1 MLVRQI
7 SVFMENSAG
16 QLFKI
21 TDILAKNNID
31 MRAMNI
37 ADTADFGI
45 LRLIV
50 NDPDKAESV
59 LRENG
64 MTISA
69 TDVIAVSIDDKTGA
83 FNELIAILKD
93 EGISIDYSYS
103 FMGKEKNKASIVI
116 KTGNLKNT
124 LNILNRNGAQVI
136 PAKEVYDL

>member
-21 TDILAKNNID
+21 TDILAKNGID

-50 NDPDKAESV
+50 NDPDKAEAV
-59 LRENG
+59 LRKNN
-64 MTISA
+64 MTVSVA
-69 TDVIAVSIDDKTGA
+69 DVIAVSIDDKTGA
-83 FNELIAILKD
+83 FNDLIAILKN

-103 FMGKEKNKASIVI
+103 FMGKEANKASVVI
-116 KTGNLKNT
+116 KTSDLKNT
-124 LNILNRNGAQVI
+124 IEILNNNGACVI
-136 PAKEVYDL
+136 PANEVYDI

>member
-31 MRAMNI
+31 MKAMNI

-50 NDPDKAESV
+50 NNPDKAEAV
-59 LRENG
+59 LRKNN
-64 MTISA
+64 MTVSTA
-69 TDVIAVSIDDKTGA
+69 DVMAVSIDNRTGA
-83 FNELIAILKD
+83 FNDLIAILKN
-93 EGISIDYSYS
+93 EGINIDYSYS
-103 FMGKEKNKASIVI
+103 FMGKEENKASIVI
-116 KTGNLKNT
+116 KTSDLKNT
-124 LNILNRNGAQVI
+124 LEILKNNGACVI
-136 PAKEVYDL
+136 PANEVYDI

>member
-7 SVFMENSAG
+7 SVFMENRAG

-21 TDILAKNNID
+21 TDALAKNGID

-50 NDPDKAESV
+50 DKPDKAEEM
-59 LRENG
+59 LRNNN

-83 FNELIAILKD
+83 FNELISALKS
-93 EGISIDYSYS
+93 EGISIDYAYS

-116 KTGNLKNT
+116 KTSNLKNT
-124 LNILNRNGAQVI
+124 AEILKKNGAYVI
-136 PAKEVYDL
+136 PAKEVYEI